1 MAEIDI
7 FRFMDVPLISKV
19 KPEGRRRGE
28 VIFRFD
34 MSRLVGKVV

>member
-1 MAEIDI
+1 MAEVDI
-7 FRFMDVPLISKV
+7 CMFMDVLLIPKV
-19 KPEGRRRGE
+19 KPKGRQRGE